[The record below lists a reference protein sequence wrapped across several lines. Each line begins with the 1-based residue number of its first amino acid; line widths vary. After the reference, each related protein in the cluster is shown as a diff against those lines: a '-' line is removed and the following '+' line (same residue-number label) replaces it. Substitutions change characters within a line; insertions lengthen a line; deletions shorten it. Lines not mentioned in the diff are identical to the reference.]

1 MLYNVFLP
9 CLLVQL
15 HMLCHLVWYACR
27 LSVGTAHGFA
37 IVNYITLQLVHAAS
51 TLDPAG
57 ELLAAR
63 LLRMFNVVNIHVS

>member
-1 MLYNVFLP
+1 
-9 CLLVQL
+9 
-15 HMLCHLVWYACR
+15 

-57 ELLAAR
+57 MLLDVCP
-63 LLRMFNVVNIHVS
+63 LNTMLCHNIFMWWTDCKRCWLDGRKGIQSVKTEW

>member
-1 MLYNVFLP
+1 MF
-9 CLLVQL
+9 
-15 HMLCHLVWYACR
+15 R

-57 ELLAAR
+57 QLLVTC
-63 LLRMFNVVNIHVS
+63 L